1 MDKKEKKLQKSAF
14 PIAIAYGHAP
24 HQATPIHTSKMSK
37 VAKFLAASQL
47 PDCCSVA
54 AISPDD
60 PAAPVHAQRM
70 RQNLGDFI
78 TRAASG
84 SLRLV
89 SPPPQTGWAT
99 RGAGHLHLNAE
110 LFLQVQGHTEFRFPQ
125 GQVTLQAG
133 EALVMP
139 PKLLH
144 DEWVAGG
151 DGQAFSNLVIYAD
164 HQSMSC
170 HLANEA
176 KPGRP
181 ANLYLEVYPHV
192 DAARIENWLNDAA
205 KPPTQDTHGLW
216 AVQQRA
222 LVLTAL
228 SAVSRLLDAPEKTV
242 SSEPALLG
250 RLRVLVQNRLGEV
263 ELTVASLAQELGCTA
278 DYLSHLYS
286 RSTGEHLWQVILR
299 QRLARAARLLAENDS
314 AVKEI
319 AWCSG
324 FASAS
329 YFIRSFKQQFGV
341 TPKVF
346 RTQAQAGV
354 P

>member
-1 MDKKEKKLQKSAF
+1 
-14 PIAIAYGHAP
+14 
-24 HQATPIHTSKMSK
+24 MSK
-37 VAKFLAASQL
+37 VAKFLDRTLDPA
-47 PDCCSVA
+47 CCVA
-54 AISPDD
+54 AISPD
-60 PAAPVHAQRM
+60 APSAPLHAQRM
-70 RQNLGDFI
+70 RLGLGDFI
-78 TRAASG
+78 RRAADG

-89 SPPPQTGWAT
+89 SPPAQPGWST
-99 RGAGHLHLNAE
+99 RGAGHLHLGAE
-110 LFLQVQGHTEFRFPQ
+110 LFLQLQGYTEFRFPQ
-125 GQVTLQAG
+125 GQVTLRAG

-144 DEWVAGG
+144 DERVGG
-151 DGQAFSNLVIYAD
+151 DGAQAFSNLVVYAD
-164 HQSMSC
+164 RQSMSC

-176 KPGRP
+176 KPARAG
-181 ANLYLEVYPHV
+181 NLYLEVCQHV
-192 DAARIENWLNDAA
+192 DALRIEHWLADAA
-205 KPPTQDTHGLW
+205 RPPDHDVHGLW
-216 AVQQRA
+216 ALQQRA

-228 SAVSRLLDAPEKTV
+228 TAVARLLDAPENTR
-242 SSEPALLG
+242 SNEPTLLA

-263 ELTVASLAQELGCTA
+263 DLTVVSLAQDLGCTA

-286 RSTGEHLWQVILR
+286 SSTGEHLWQVILR

-341 TPKVF
+341 TPKVY
-346 RTQAQAGV
+346 RTMAG
-354 P
+354 PPA

>member
-1 MDKKEKKLQKSAF
+1 
-14 PIAIAYGHAP
+14 
-24 HQATPIHTSKMSK
+24 
-37 VAKFLAASQL
+37 
-47 PDCCSVA
+47 
-54 AISPDD
+54 
-60 PAAPVHAQRM
+60 M
-70 RQNLGDFI
+70 REGLGDFI
-78 TRAASG
+78 ARAANG

-89 SPPPQTGWAT
+89 SPPAQTGWAT
-99 RGAGHLHLNAE
+99 RGAGHLHLGAE
-110 LFLQVQGHTEFRFPQ
+110 LFLQMQGYTEFHFPQ
-125 GQVTLQAG
+125 GQVTLRAG

-144 DEWVAGG
+144 DERVGG
-151 DGQAFSNLVIYAD
+151 DGVQEFANLVINAD
-164 HQSMSC
+164 SHAMSC
-170 HLANEA
+170 HLANEV
-176 KPGRP
+176 KPTRP
-181 ANLYLEVYPHV
+181 GNLYLEVCQHV
-192 DAARIENWLNDAA
+192 DAQRVEHWLADAA
-205 KPPTQDTHGLW
+205 KPPTDDVHGLW
-216 AVQQRA
+216 TLQQRA

-228 SAVSRLLDAPEKTV
+228 SVVARLLDTPQKTV
-242 SSEPALLG
+242 TNEPTLLA

-286 RSTGEHLWQVILR
+286 SSTGEHLWQVILR

-329 YFIRSFKQQFGV
+329 YFIRCFRQQFGV
-341 TPKVF
+341 TPKAYRVLA
-346 RTQAQAGV
+346 RPAV

>member
-1 MDKKEKKLQKSAF
+1 
-14 PIAIAYGHAP
+14 
-24 HQATPIHTSKMSK
+24 MSK
-37 VAKFLAASQL
+37 IAKFLSSAQA

-54 AISPDD
+54 SIASDD
-60 PAAPVHAQRM
+60 PRAPALAQRL
-70 RQNLGDFI
+70 RQDLGDFI
-78 TRAASG
+78 ARAANG
-84 SLRLV
+84 SLRMV
-89 SPPPQTGWAT
+89 SPPPQPGWTT
-99 RGAGHLHLNAE
+99 RGAGHLHLNSE
-110 LFLQVQGHTEFRFPQ
+110 LFLQVHGHTEFRFPH
-125 GQVTLQAG
+125 GQVLLQAG

-151 DGQAFSNLVIYAD
+151 DLQPFSNIVINAD
-164 HQSMSC
+164 HQSMSI

-181 ANLYLEVYPHV
+181 GNLYLETYQHV
-192 DAARIENWLNDAA
+192 EAQRIEAWLNDAA
-205 KPPTQDTHGLW
+205 KPPADDAHGLW
-216 AVQQRA
+216 PLQQRA

-228 SAVSRLLDAPEKTV
+228 SAVSRMVDAPQKAV

-250 RLRVLVQNRLGEV
+250 RLRVAVQNRLGEAD
-263 ELTVASLAQELGCTA
+263 LTVASLAEELGCTA

-286 RSTGEHLWQVILR
+286 RSTGEHLWQVVLR
-299 QRLARAARLLAENDS
+299 QRLARAARLLAESDS

-329 YFIRSFKQQFGV
+329 YFIRSFRQQFGM
-341 TPKVF
+341 TPKAY
-346 RTQAQAGV
+346 RTQAAAAV
-354 P
+354 H

>member
-1 MDKKEKKLQKSAF
+1 
-14 PIAIAYGHAP
+14 
-24 HQATPIHTSKMSK
+24 MSK
-37 VAKFLAASQL
+37 VAKFITALQQ
-47 PDCCSVA
+47 PENCCVA

-60 PAAPVHAQRM
+60 PTVPAHAQRM

-78 TRAASG
+78 AQAAKG

-89 SPPPQTGWAT
+89 SPPPQPGWTT

-151 DGQAFSNLVIYAD
+151 SGLPFSNVVIYAD

-176 KPGRP
+176 KLGRP
-181 ANLYLEVYPHV
+181 ANLYLEVYQHV
-192 DAARIENWLNDAA
+192 DAMRIEAWLNDAA
-205 KPPTQDTHGLW
+205 KPPAQDTHGLW

-228 SAVSRLLDAPEKTV
+228 SAVSRLLDAPKKAV
-242 SSEPALLG
+242 SSEPALLV
-250 RLRVLVQNRLGEV
+250 RLRVLVQSRLGEV
-263 ELTVASLAQELGCTA
+263 ELTVASLAEELGCTA

-286 RSTGEHLWQVILR
+286 RSTGEHLWQVIVR

-346 RTQAQAGV
+346 RTQARATV
-354 P
+354 R

>member
-1 MDKKEKKLQKSAF
+1 VTFTIDV
-14 PIAIAYGHAP
+14 AYGHP
-24 HQATPIHTSKMSK
+24 SGHATPIHTSKMSK
-37 VAKFLAASQL
+37 VAKYLTASPQS
-47 PDCCSVA
+47 DCCSVA

-60 PAAPVHAQRM
+60 PAAPAHALRM
-70 RQNLGDFI
+70 RQDLGDFI
-78 TRAASG
+78 ARAANG
-84 SLRLV
+84 SLRVV

-151 DGQAFSNLVIYAD
+151 DGQPFSNLVIYAD

-170 HLANEA
+170 HLANEV

-181 ANLYLEVYPHV
+181 ANLYLEVYPNV
-192 DAARIENWLNDAA
+192 DAARIEAWLNDAA
-205 KPPTQDTHGLW
+205 KPPAQDAHGLW
-216 AVQQRA
+216 TLQQRA

-242 SSEPALLG
+242 SNEPALLG

-263 ELTVASLAQELGCTA
+263 ELTVASLAEELGCTA

-346 RTQAQAGV
+346 RAQAQATAH
-354 P
+354 

>member
-1 MDKKEKKLQKSAF
+1 M
-14 PIAIAYGHAP
+14 
-24 HQATPIHTSKMSK
+24 AT
-37 VAKFLAASQL
+37 SQL
-47 PDCCSVA
+47 PDNCPA

-60 PAAPVHAQRM
+60 PAAPAHAQRM
-70 RQNLGDFI
+70 RQHLGDFI
-78 TRAASG
+78 TRAANG

-89 SPPPQTGWAT
+89 SPPAQPSLTT

-110 LFLQVQGHTEFRFPQ
+110 LFLQVQGHTEFHFPQ
-125 GQVTLQAG
+125 GQVRLQAG

-151 DGQAFSNLVIYAD
+151 KGQAFSNMVIHAD

-176 KPGRP
+176 RPGRP
-181 ANLYLEVYPHV
+181 ACLYLEVYPHV
-192 DAARIENWLNDAA
+192 DAARIEAWLNDAA
-205 KPPTQDTHGLW
+205 KPPAQDTHGLW

-228 SAVSRLLDAPEKTV
+228 SAVSRLLDAPEKTT
-242 SSEPALLG
+242 SSEPTLLV

-263 ELTVASLAQELGCTA
+263 ELTVASLAEELGCTA

-329 YFIRSFKQQFGV
+329 YFIRSFKLQFGV

-346 RTQAQAGV
+346 RSQARATV
-354 P
+354 H

>member
-1 MDKKEKKLQKSAF
+1 VTFTIDV
-14 PIAIAYGHAP
+14 AYGHP
-24 HQATPIHTSKMSK
+24 SGHATPIHTSKMSK
-37 VAKFLAASQL
+37 VAKYLTASPQS
-47 PDCCSVA
+47 DCCSVA

-60 PAAPVHAQRM
+60 PAAPAHALRM
-70 RQNLGDFI
+70 RQDLGDFI
-78 TRAASG
+78 ARAANG
-84 SLRLV
+84 SLRVV

-151 DGQAFSNLVIYAD
+151 DGQPFSNLVIYAD

-170 HLANEA
+170 HLANEV

-181 ANLYLEVYPHV
+181 ANLYLEVYPNV
-192 DAARIENWLNDAA
+192 DAARIEAWLNDAA
-205 KPPTQDTHGLW
+205 KPPAQDAHGLW
-216 AVQQRA
+216 TLQQRA

-263 ELTVASLAQELGCTA
+263 ELTVASLAEELGCTA

-346 RTQAQAGV
+346 RAQAQATAH
-354 P
+354 

>member
-1 MDKKEKKLQKSAF
+1 
-14 PIAIAYGHAP
+14 
-24 HQATPIHTSKMSK
+24 MSK
-37 VAKFLAASQL
+37 VAKFLSTL
-47 PDCCSVA
+47 PQSDCNSVA

-60 PAAPVHAQRM
+60 PAAPAHAQRM
-70 RQNLGDFI
+70 RQDLGDFI
-78 TRAASG
+78 TRAANG

-89 SPPPQTGWAT
+89 SPPPQPGWTT

-151 DGQAFSNLVIYAD
+151 SHGEAFSNLVIYAD

-192 DAARIENWLNDAA
+192 DAVRIEAWLNDAA
-205 KPPTQDTHGLW
+205 KPPAQDAHGLW

-263 ELTVASLAQELGCTA
+263 ELTVASLAEELGCTA

-329 YFIRSFKQQFGV
+329 YFIRSFRQQFGV

-354 P
+354 S

>member
-1 MDKKEKKLQKSAF
+1 MA
-14 PIAIAYGHAP
+14 HAV
-24 HQATPIHTSKMSK
+24 ATPIYTSHMSK
-37 VAKFLAASQL
+37 VAKFLDHALAS
-47 PDCCSVA
+47 DACVA
-54 AISPDD
+54 AIASDD
-60 PAAPVHAQRM
+60 PRAPVYAQRI
-70 RQNLGDFI
+70 RQDLGDFI
-78 TRAASG
+78 GRAATG

-89 SPPPQTGWAT
+89 SPPPQAGWAS

-144 DEWVAGG
+144 DEAVGS
-151 DGQAFSNLVIYAD
+151 DGSQAFSNLVIFAD
-164 HQSMSC
+164 SQSMSC
-170 HLANEA
+170 HLAHEE

-181 ANLYLEVYPHV
+181 GNLYLEVCQHV
-192 DAARIENWLNDAA
+192 DAMRIENWLADAT
-205 KPPTQDTHGLW
+205 KPPAHDAHGLW
-216 AVQQRA
+216 ILQQRA

-228 SAVSRLLDAPEKTV
+228 SAVSRLLDAPQKTL

-250 RLRVLVQNRLGEV
+250 KLRVQVQNRLGEV
-263 ELTVASLAQELGCTA
+263 DLTVASLADALGCTA

-341 TPKVF
+341 TPKTY
-346 RTQAQAGV
+346 RSAKKSLETPHHPPAHSG

>member
-1 MDKKEKKLQKSAF
+1 
-14 PIAIAYGHAP
+14 
-24 HQATPIHTSKMSK
+24 
-37 VAKFLAASQL
+37 
-47 PDCCSVA
+47 
-54 AISPDD
+54 
-60 PAAPVHAQRM
+60 M
-70 RQNLGDFI
+70 RQDLGDFI
-78 TRAASG
+78 ARAANG
-84 SLRLV
+84 SLRVV

-151 DGQAFSNLVIYAD
+151 DGQPFSNLVIYAD

-170 HLANEA
+170 HLANEV

-181 ANLYLEVYPHV
+181 ANLYLEVYPNV
-192 DAARIENWLNDAA
+192 DAARIEAWLSDAA
-205 KPPTQDTHGLW
+205 KPPAQDAHGLW
-216 AVQQRA
+216 TLQQRA

-263 ELTVASLAQELGCTA
+263 ELTVASLAEELGCTA

-346 RTQAQAGV
+346 RTQAQATAH
-354 P
+354 